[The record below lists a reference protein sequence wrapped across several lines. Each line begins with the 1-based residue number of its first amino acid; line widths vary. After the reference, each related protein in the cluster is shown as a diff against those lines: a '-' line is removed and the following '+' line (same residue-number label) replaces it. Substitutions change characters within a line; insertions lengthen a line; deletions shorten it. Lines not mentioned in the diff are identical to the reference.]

1 MNLLVYVGEDGGNL
15 LVLAI
20 GEDGES
26 VRKKKKRKKERIIYD
41 ILI

>member
-1 MNLLVYVGEDGGNL
+1 VNLLVYVGEDGGNL
-15 LVLAI
+15 LMLAI

-26 VRKKKKRKKERIIYD
+26 VRKKKKKKERIIYD